1 VFDNR
6 ADADRAQDELLASGF
21 SRQDVRLSN
30 SDPTGATDSV
40 SGTTTTTTGA
50 RSDEGIGASIKHFFS
65 DIFGTDNSEHAQ
77 RYSTAVSRGHH
88 VLTVSTDSEP
98 EVERAADI
106 VERHG
111 PVDIDEK
118 SAEWGG
124 GAAIG
129 QRESMRMSGAGGMQQ
144 SASLSQQS
152 EGDRNLYAQQSLN
165 DDVPMGQTYQEPM
178 GSAGSLQ
185 SESLQGG
192 SLKGSAESSIGL
204 QGSSQ
209 RDTTLS
215 GSMQRDISTEAT
227 TSKAIPVVQEELKI
241 GKREVQRGGVRIFS
255 RLVETPV
262 NETIGLREEHVNVQR
277 RTVDQPISPADATAF
292 KEQTIE
298 LRETAEEPV
307 VEKSARVVEEVVVG
321 KEVSQ
326 REQQISDSVR
336 HTEVEVEQLGA
347 GSTSASTMADEDYY
361 RRHWTSNFSSAGG
374 KYEDYAPAYS
384 YGSEMRSSDRYRGR
398 EWNDVESDLRSDW
411 DKRYPGGATGS
422 TWERMK
428 AAVRHGWDRITS

>member
-30 SDPTGATDSV
+30 SDATGASDSV
-40 SGTTTTTTGA
+40 SGTTTSTGA
-50 RSDEGIGASIKHFFS
+50 RTDEGIGASIKHFFS

-118 SAEWGG
+118 SAEWAG
-124 GAAIG
+124 GAAMAPP
-129 QRESMRMSGAGGMQQ
+129 ESMRMSGAGGMQQ

-178 GSAGSLQ
+178 GSSGSLQ
-185 SESLQGG
+185 SGSLQGG
-192 SLKGSAESSIGL
+192 AQDSIGL

-215 GSMQRDISTEAT
+215 GSMQRDTATETT
-227 TSKAIPVVQEELKI
+227 TSKAIPVVQEELKV

-255 RLVETPV
+255 HVVETPV
-262 NETIGLREEHVNVQR
+262 NETIGLREEHVNVER
-277 RTVDQPISPADATAF
+277 RTVDQPISPSDATAF

-326 REQQISDSVR
+326 REQQISDTVR

-347 GSTSASTMADEDYY
+347 GSTTTSDEDYY
-361 RRHWTSNFSSAGG
+361 RRHWTSNYGSAGG

-398 EWNDVESDLRSDW
+398 QWNDVESDLRSDW
-411 DKRYPGGATGS
+411 DKRYPGGASGS

-428 AAVRHGWDRITS
+428 AAVRHGWDRMTS